1 MSLVHKLT
9 VFYLFLTRSLRSQL
23 DKLRLD
29 QGGDAEIAL
38 KNADGEATAEAT
50 MAEKLRA
57 SIDERTELLETE
69 QKVIVLLL

>member
-29 QGGDAEIAL
+29 QGGDAKIAL
-38 KNADGEATAEAT
+38 KTADGEATADVT